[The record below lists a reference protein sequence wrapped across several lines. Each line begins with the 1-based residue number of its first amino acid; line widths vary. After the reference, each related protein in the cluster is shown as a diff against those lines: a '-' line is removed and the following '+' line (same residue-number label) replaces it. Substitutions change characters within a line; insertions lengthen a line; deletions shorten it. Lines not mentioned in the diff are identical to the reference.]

1 MSKQSP
7 HIVTNELLAKYFAGE
22 ASDAESAAVMTWVAE
37 SAANEEAFV
46 QQKMLW
52 EDLGAV
58 MMDDATTH
66 TSFDVDTAWANV
78 KTTKA
83 TVVSNQRKL
92 ESRNPW
98 IMRIAASLVLLGG
111 ITYFLRSYFAEVP
124 MTEVASASEIINVDL
139 QDGSH
144 ITLNEE
150 SIIQYPEEFA
160 ANLRQVNLKG
170 EAFFE
175 VAPDTSKPFVIHAGP
190 AIITVLGTSFNVKS
204 SVMEDTV
211 AVFVATGRVSFSV
224 GTQEVILTPGE
235 KATYT
240 AKSGLLAS
248 TGGSTSTGVDQFWR
262 TRRLSFA
269 GHSLPDVIDAIE
281 EAYFVDIEL
290 ENEQMANCRLSVNFE
305 NDSLN
310 NILDVIALTLDLKVS
325 KSGNVILLKG
335 TGCPEN

>member
-7 HIVTNELLAKYFAGE
+7 HIITNELLAKYFASE
-22 ASDAESAAVMTWVAE
+22 TSDEESAAVMMWVAE

-58 MMDDATTH
+58 MLDEAPASTP
-66 TSFDVDTAWANV
+66 FDVDTAWVNV
-78 KTTKA
+78 KTAKNNA
-83 TVVSNQRKL
+83 VGKQKKS
-92 ESRNPW
+92 EGRNPW

-111 ITYFLRSYFAEVP
+111 ITYFLRIYFTDVQ
-124 MTEVASASEIINVDL
+124 MMEVASASEIINVDL
-139 QDGSH
+139 QDGSY

-160 ANLRQVNLKG
+160 ANSREMSLKG

-175 VAPDTSKPFVIHAGP
+175 VEPDLERPFVIHAGP
-190 AIITVLGTSFNVKS
+190 ATIKVLGTSFNVKS

-211 AVFVATGRVSFSV
+211 SVFVATGRVSFSV

-248 TGGSTSTGVDQFWR
+248 TGGSTSTGIDQFWR